1 MGKIRNGR
9 ASWFRMFLNL
19 KPMIDAV
26 PEASAGAALKAAFA
40 YFDTGEV
47 PSGLDQLANAL
58 FLAIK
63 PAIDESVSDYQTAVN
78 NGHRG
83 GKRRWSREEEDSP
96 PIPHLSPPIP
106 PLSNPIGWVTE
117 TEKETETEIEKDI
130 DIETDAPGAGRADSG
145 FPKQLQKEIDF
156 NTRRKQALEMLEGY
170 TG

>member
-1 MGKIRNGR
+1 MGKGKNSR
-9 ASWFRMFLNL
+9 ACWFRMFLNL

-40 YFDTGEV
+40 YFDTGEA
-47 PSGLDQLANAL
+47 PSGLDLLANAL

-78 NGHRG
+78 NGQRG
-83 GKRRWSREEEDSP
+83 GKRRWSREEGD
-96 PIPHLSPPIP
+96 SPPIP

-130 DIETDAPGAGRADSG
+130 DIDIETDAPRAGRADSG
-145 FPKQLQKEIDF
+145 LPKQLQKEIDF